1 MANVFNIGG
10 SGANVQSKTVK
21 STLSQQKLIPNA
33 GVDGFNPVIVSPM
46 ALSAL
51 TVRSTNSKQ
60 VLTPP
65 TGIDGYNSITVNP
78 AQKQVVTYSGR
89 ADATVA
95 AKKLVFPGMGS
106 WKTVEFA
113 YIFSNRIPESPIL
126 NEVYQIISWSGN
138 LGLDFLYGGSSNL
151 ILKSAPPGYTD
162 NWIHVYLDGSS
173 LIAEIKQD
181 EFSFKTT
188 ENNRYGI
195 LVVGESSV

>member
-21 STLSQQKLIPNA
+21 STLSQQRLTPDA

-51 TVRSTNSKQ
+51 TVRSTNSRQ

-65 TGIDGYNSITVNP
+65 TGIDGYNSIIVNP
-78 AQKQVVTYSGR
+78 VQKQIVSYAGR
-89 ADATVA
+89 SDATVA

-113 YIFSNRIPESPIL
+113 YIYSINIPESFTP
-126 NEVYQIISWSGN
+126 NEVYQVISQSGN
-138 LGLDFLYGGSSNL
+138 ATLDFLYGGSSNL
-151 ILKSAPPGYTD
+151 ILKSAPYGYTD
-162 NWIHVYLDGSS
+162 SWIQVYLDGSS

-181 EFSFKTT
+181 EFSFRTAG
-188 ENNRYGI
+188 NNSYGI
-195 LVVGESSV
+195 LVIGESSL

>member
-51 TVRSTNSKQ
+51 TVRSKNSKQ

-65 TGIDGYNSITVNP
+65 TGIDGYNSIIVNP
-78 AQKQVVTYSGR
+78 VQKQVVTYSSR
-89 ADATVA
+89 ADATVT

-106 WKTVEFA
+106 WKTIEFA
-113 YIFSNRIPESPIL
+113 YISSNIIPESPTP
-126 NEVYQIISWSGN
+126 NEVYQVISQVGN
-138 LGLDFLYGGSSNL
+138 ASLDFLYGGSSNL
-151 ILKSAPPGYTD
+151 IFKSVPYGYTD

-188 ENNRYGI
+188 GSNHYGI
-195 LVVGESSV
+195 FVVGESSL

>member
-51 TVRSTNSKQ
+51 TVRSTNSRQ

-65 TGIDGYNSITVNP
+65 TGIDGYNSIIVNP
-78 AQKQVVTYSGR
+78 VQKQIVSYAGMSG
-89 ADATVA
+89 ATVS

-113 YIFSNRIPESPIL
+113 YIRSNIMPESPTL
-126 NEVYQIISWSGN
+126 NEVYQVISQAGN
-138 LGLDFLYGGSSNL
+138 TSLEFLYGGSSNL
-151 ILKSAPPGYTD
+151 ILKSVPYGYTD

-181 EFSFKTT
+181 EFSFRTT
-188 ENNRYGI
+188 GNNSYSI
-195 LVVGESSV
+195 FVVGESSL

>member
-65 TGIDGYNSITVNP
+65 TGIDGYNSIIVNP
-78 AQKQVVTYSGR
+78 IQKQIVTYSIR
-89 ADATVA
+89 SDATVA

-106 WKTVEFA
+106 WKTIEFA
-113 YIFSNRIPESPIL
+113 YIYSNGIPESPTP
-126 NEVYQIISWSGN
+126 NEVYQVISKSGN
-138 LGLDFLYGGSSNL
+138 ATLDFLYGGSSNL
-151 ILKSAPPGYTD
+151 IFKSAPYGYTD

-188 ENNRYGI
+188 ENNHYGI
-195 LVVGESSV
+195 FVVGESSL

>member
-21 STLSQQKLIPNA
+21 STLSQQKLVPSA

-51 TVRSTNSKQ
+51 TVRSTNSRQ

-65 TGIDGYNSITVNP
+65 TGIDGYNSIVVNP
-78 AQKQVVTYSGR
+78 VQKQVVSYANMSG
-89 ADATVA
+89 ATVS

-113 YIFSNRIPESPIL
+113 YIYSIIMPESPTL
-126 NEVYQIISWSGN
+126 NEVYQVISQVGN
-138 LGLDFLYGGSSNL
+138 TSLKFLYGGSSNL
-151 ILKSAPPGYTD
+151 ILKNAPYGYTD

-181 EFSFKTT
+181 EFSFRTT
-188 ENNRYGI
+188 GNNSYGI
-195 LVVGESSV
+195 FVVGESSL

>member
-65 TGIDGYNSITVNP
+65 TGVDGYNSIIVNP
-78 AQKQVVTYSGR
+78 VQKQIVSYVGISG
-89 ADATVA
+89 ATVS
-95 AKKLVFPGMGS
+95 AKKLIFPGMGS

-113 YIFSNRIPESPIL
+113 YISSNRIPESPTP
-126 NEVYQIISWSGN
+126 NEVYQIISKSGN
-138 LGLDFLYGGSSNL
+138 ASLDFLYGGSSNL
-151 ILKSAPPGYTD
+151 IFKGVPYGYTD

-188 ENNRYGI
+188 ENNSYGI
-195 LVVGESSV
+195 FVVGESSV